1 MKNIKGSIALSLLTV
16 AAGALSSCGGGGEKT
31 VQFWS
36 SFGNT
41 YQAALQSV
49 VAHVSEKTGI
59 DIQHESQGS
68 YPGIYKNMNAMIGPQ
83 AYPDIAMGYPDHF
96 AHYIGSEILVPMED
110 RLTKELEED
119 FYPEYME
126 ENWFVDSNG
135 NKHLY
140 GIPFNKST
148 EVLGYNGTFVEYCAQ
163 WCHENGHDGDPAWN
177 LGQIPVT
184 WQDWDDRGDNY
195 MTVYRT
201 IVGNVLYGKRD
212 NTGAAIPGQFK
223 VYTKANAPVNDA
235 GDLVNDADGRE
246 YLIDMREIK
255 DSDIRLM
262 SWDSTDNA
270 FITLVRQW
278 GAKYTELPEDQY
290 QYEMDER
297 EGNVL
302 FASAAEK
309 EKVIDCL
316 SFFKKLQKRQIFN
329 TPKAGSFSSDAFA
342 TGSVMFMVCSS
353 GGLSYNTKTPSY
365 RFKIA
370 PIPYYSDGTN
380 TRKLVISQGANICM
394 TDAHSKRYDSN
405 WEVIKYLTTGEY
417 QTEWCLKTGYY
428 PCSKSAAESEEYKS
442 FLNEAK
448 PEEIQKYADAHGM
461 TYADREKEVY
471 ATQARVAYREGS
483 QVNSEV
489 YMDKSTGWTKF
500 VDDAFIGSAEI
511 REVVKSALMYTFNS
525 DAIEANPDDRDAYY
539 TDVIKKLVE
548 DNSIKF
554 SKNIN
559 VVK

>member
-1 MKNIKGSIALSLLTV
+1 MKKSIALSLLAVT
-16 AAGALSSCGGGGEKT
+16 AGALASCGEGGEKT

-41 YQAALQSV
+41 YQTALQSV

-119 FYPEYME
+119 FYEEYME

-135 NKHLY
+135 DKHLY

-148 EVLGYNGTFVEYCAQ
+148 EVLGYNGTFVQYCADY
-163 WCHENGHDGDPAWN
+163 CENNGHSGDANWN
-177 LGQIPVT
+177 LGVIPQT
-184 WQDWDDRGDNY
+184 WQDWEKRGDNY
-195 MTVYRT
+195 MTVYKT
-201 IVGNVLYGKRD
+201 LVGNVLYGKRD
-212 NTGAAIPGQFK
+212 NTGAAIPGSFK
-223 VYTKANAPVNDA
+223 IYSSSEAPLNST
-235 GDLVNDADGRE
+235 GDLINDGEGRE
-246 YLIDMREIK
+246 YLIDMREVK
-255 DSDIRLM
+255 ESEIRLI

-278 GAKYTELPEDQY
+278 GAKYTELKEEQFE
-290 QYEMDER
+290 YEMDER
-297 EGNVL
+297 VGDIM

-309 EKVIDCL
+309 NKVIDCL
-316 SFFKKLQKRQIFN
+316 SFFKKLQQKQIFN

-370 PIPYYSDGTN
+370 PIPYYDDGVN
-380 TRKLVISQGANICM
+380 ARKIVISQGANICM
-394 TDAHSKRYDSN
+394 TDAHANRADSN
-405 WEVIKYLTTGEY
+405 WEVIKNLTTGEY

-428 PCSKSAAESEEYKS
+428 PCSKSAAESQEYQD
-442 FLNEAK
+442 FLTEAEPAK
-448 PEEIQKYADAHGM
+448 IQEFADAHGM
-461 TYADREKEVY
+461 TYEEREKEVY
-471 ATQARVAYREGS
+471 ATQAKVAYREGS
-483 QVNSEV
+483 QVNSNV
-489 YMDKSTGWTKF
+489 YMNKDTGWTKF

-511 REVVKSALMYTFNS
+511 REVVKNALMYTFNS
-525 DAIEANPDDRDAYY
+525 TAIEANPDDRDAYY